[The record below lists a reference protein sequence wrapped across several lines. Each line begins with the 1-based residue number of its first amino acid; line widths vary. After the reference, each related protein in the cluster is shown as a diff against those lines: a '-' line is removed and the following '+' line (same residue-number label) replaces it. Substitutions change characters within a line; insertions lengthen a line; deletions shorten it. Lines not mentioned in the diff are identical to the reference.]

1 MKNQTHTPSRTLTLR
16 AKLVL
21 SIAIPVV
28 AMLAITIGLCIV
40 ASSVK
45 TKVRLAKEESAAYAR
60 FAQQLKLDAVQVQ
73 QFLTDIAATRGQDGL
88 DTGFAEA
95 EQAAKAFRDVL
106 AKFQTMFDRENDRAG
121 LEQVAKLRS
130 DFDAYYAT
138 GQTMAK
144 AYVAGGPSAGNK
156 LMSAFD
162 KTVKQLMEPLEQFVQ
177 SQTEELG
184 QALASI
190 ESSTSMLRNATLGA
204 GAIVLV
210 LCGVVLVM
218 VTRSIVRPIQGIADG
233 LSAGA
238 EQTAS
243 AAGQVS
249 AASQSLAEGA
259 SEQAASLEETSSSL
273 EEMSS
278 MTKRNTE
285 NAVKVNE
292 LAREARAAADT
303 GAADMQAM
311 ASAMAAIKTSGDD
324 IAKIIKTIDE
334 ISFQTNILALNAA
347 VEAARA
353 GEAGMGFAVV
363 ADEVRNLAQRAAQS
377 AKETSAKIEN
387 AVTATSQGAQISE
400 KVSQSLKAI
409 LHKVRQVDEL
419 AAEVASASKE
429 QSQGIGQV
437 NTAVAQMDKVTQSN
451 AANAEESASASEEL
465 NAQAECLKDAVG
477 ELLRLVGGQRT
488 DRSSAGVAQSSKNL
502 RPEKKAAAAPR
513 RSVPGHD
520 RGRSESTSQNQPE
533 PAFSAKARR
542 EGTEIPMEGDFKEF

>member
-1 MKNQTHTPSRTLTLR
+1 
-16 AKLVL
+16 
-21 SIAIPVV
+21 
-28 AMLAITIGLCIV
+28 MLAITIGLCIV